1 MADCSYTFKGPEG
14 NYLTVTGIHG
24 LKAYLVDGGLEHL
37 FPERKFPLKA
47 VAAFSRPDVASWSED
62 RIKRLMSE
70 FAYPGEGS
78 TTKAYA
84 TWVSPQDFLNATV
97 PASGV
102 ERLES
107 EKRPLSVAD
116 LSAETQ
122 PIFLEIS
129 ETADEGVF
137 EITGHEGRHRMMG
150 LRDAGITRVP
160 VVLRVGRAERNAA
173 QVEEPYFR
181 AQDFGSLGKG
191 KRGFDTYSMTPIS
204 YEFYEDLKADFGRS
218 DAGTRFSK
226 TTGDENVS
234 VSQRKEGLYG
244 NAGDRGNGSTI
255 RSMDGLYTRD
265 GMAIDAFRSVGDAED
280 HLSKAFGPGIKN
292 LVSKGVLKL
301 TQSYESWPEAAK
313 RQLQGGEEAVYY
325 QGKIYINLAATA
337 KDRMAPVLLHEL
349 GEHFN
354 LEVMLGTKEY
364 AALQNQITARAKIK
378 GSEAE
383 KVWNQVKELY
393 PEVKEGSKQ
402 FISEVIAKL
411 GENNPRAPWYR
422 RILARIKAFLVERGL
437 GRGFIVGSMTEADMH
452 ELLLT
457 SLRSA
462 SGRFATDEAR
472 LYGGEAVMASV
483 PAWHGTPHTVDR
495 FSTGRIGTGEGA
507 QAFGYGL
514 YFTSAKRIAEWYRDK
529 LSQASDHRDFK
540 ILYKDAN
547 SSEPLTDVDIIGRA
561 KQWLEDNTDAPQK
574 DRNEVIDFIK
584 QDVEESF
591 IGTNLSA
598 IVNARSLRPGTRLA
612 EVLGV
617 IQYKEQNKGNL
628 YQVELAPEENELL
641 DWDKPLSEQS
651 DHVKNIL
658 GIDAAGRA
666 YKEYDDFRQ
675 SMLAKYGGLGAMP
688 EAEKSKYRALFEQYK
703 NSQID
708 DNATGNV
715 TGNEFYK
722 RTTRR
727 LGSDEAA
734 SAYLHS
740 LGIRGIR
747 YKAEGGKS
755 DENNYVV
762 FHEDDVLIT
771 GRFSRP
777 AQAAGQV
784 QESVKDFSAQL
795 HGKLRKMSDKLFAQA
810 YAFLSVR
817 QMVEQSKEYLSNGED
832 YEHLMQERRAEVDR
846 WLIKGD
852 RVVSEYWK
860 KLSKTTRH
868 ALAEVMHKS
877 TLADVDASKEWT
889 GKEVLKDEK
898 GQPTNIVR
906 VYTQSKL
913 NKENQAWL
921 DSIAGGKPDMVASA
935 SGRGYVDFLPSKH
948 ANADE
953 VLAELRAR
961 EERQTRTRARNGW
974 KDDNVDRKVQH
985 AEAAAKFTQLPEQAK
1000 YVYTKANEL
1009 HNAMFRARL
1018 AALEE
1023 QINNAI
1029 LDVATRSK
1037 LNKELRQKME
1047 SQGLSWYYAPL
1058 SRHGDH
1064 WFYGK
1069 DADGNNW
1076 FRTFE
1081 SRKERD
1087 EAMEEFKKTG
1097 KLMGSGTSIKERK
1110 DALGN
1115 EVSDTFIRE
1124 INEAISRNVP
1134 SEEGVVLQDA
1144 IYQMYIDTLPDVS
1157 VRHSAMHRKG
1167 VLGFDEDAMRSFSNA
1182 MHHGA
1187 SQLANMIYG
1196 RQMEGVLN
1204 DAEEA
1209 LTIASSDNQVQMR
1222 KEEIEAGDLLAEH
1235 WDVLAQK
1242 GYIENE
1248 LRRFKEPSDQEDM
1261 VDQEMRDLRFN
1272 GVPQELWAK
1281 MRELRNKFGRLD
1293 EDARIEALERHKE
1306 RINRMLDIAKNIKHE
1321 DKHKMAAVIS
1331 ELRKTYKAMVATNSS
1346 DMDQIA
1352 AYVKQFN
1359 FIWTLGFSLSSGL
1372 INMLQTPI
1380 VAMPIAY
1387 GKYGM
1392 SKTLAKFGESRN
1404 EFMKAIKDGLHRDK
1418 NGQFTSRDE
1427 DGNISI
1433 SVGLERKLKTL
1444 TFGTPEYTKIE
1455 NELRALDV
1463 FKNSGDISRT
1473 QTFELIGIG
1482 QEGEEHGGKL
1492 QDFSKWAGWIFHAG
1506 ERANREITLMAGYR
1520 LARESGMG
1528 HEESIAEARRMN
1540 NLAHGDYSSENA
1552 ARIFRGWPS
1561 QIALQYK
1568 KYTQMQLYL
1577 WGSTALNAIRLIK
1590 DRNSQEG
1597 REAARTLGGLFVMQ
1611 SAFAGAM
1618 GLPLM
1623 GATTAIINAIGGLF
1637 DDEDEPFDVEDEIRV
1652 WIAQN
1657 FGEKAATAVMKGAL
1671 NALTPANIG
1680 DRLSLRNILFTEPMV
1695 ELEGRDAATNYMA
1708 SMFGPTGG
1716 TVKKLFEAGSLLSDG
1731 ELLRGAEMATPK
1743 FIADL
1748 IKSWRYFDQDA
1759 QTLNHQKLKD
1769 MTAMENMFQLAG
1781 FSSSRLE
1788 ELYAERSMVKQRES
1802 SIREYRQKLLNDA
1815 VRAEEE
1821 GKEVDID
1828 AIQAFN
1834 EKYPMKAIVPQSIA
1848 RSEKTRNKYR
1858 EESEDRG
1865 YAIDPKLDF
1874 LYEEYDL
1881 DDSED

>member
-24 LKAYLVDGGLEHL
+24 LKAYLADGGLEHL
-37 FPERKFPLKA
+37 FPERKFPLKS
-47 VAAFSRPDVASWSED
+47 VAALSRQEPVAESAKED
-62 RIKRLMSE
+62 T
-70 FAYPGEGS
+70 F
-78 TTKAYA
+78 
-84 TWVSPQDFLNATV
+84 QNQ
-97 PASGV
+97 
-102 ERLES
+102 
-107 EKRPLSVAD
+107 
-116 LSAETQ
+116 AE
-122 PIFLEIS
+122 
-129 ETADEGVF
+129 
-137 EITGHEGRHRMMG
+137 
-150 LRDAGITRVP
+150 
-160 VVLRVGRAERNAA
+160 
-173 QVEEPYFR
+173 
-181 AQDFGSLGKG
+181 
-191 KRGFDTYSMTPIS
+191 
-204 YEFYEDLKADFGRS
+204 
-218 DAGTRFSK
+218 
-226 TTGDENVS
+226 
-234 VSQRKEGLYG
+234 
-244 NAGDRGNGSTI
+244 
-255 RSMDGLYTRD
+255 
-265 GMAIDAFRSVGDAED
+265 AED

-292 LVSKGVLKL
+292 LINKGVLKL
-301 TQSYESWPEAAK
+301 TQSYESWPEVAK
-313 RQLQGGEEAVYY
+313 QQLQGDEEAVYY

-354 LEVMLGTKEY
+354 LEVMLGAKEY

-383 KVWNQVKELY
+383 KVWNRVKDLY

-402 FISEVIAKL
+402 FVSEVIAKL

-472 LYGGEAVMASV
+472 LYGGEAVTAS
-483 PAWHGTPHTVDR
+483 R
-495 FSTGRIGTGEGA
+495 EGTGTQFWRMTKDEYEKPAELKPQVSLYLKIGSNKVEVIRNPSSSDL
-507 QAFGYGL
+507 QAMRKE
-514 YFTSAKRIAEWYRDK
+514 SIAEYGEPAMGDPALRHTEDRDGNRYYWK
-529 LSQASDHRDFK
+529 APEGVHAFVEPAISRIENVSVDQNAAQKPSHRAIVRRALYEGYPVPGTVLAEYPGLVDEVRAIPGNKVAS
-540 ILYKDAN
+540 
-547 SSEPLTDVDIIGRA
+547 
-561 KQWLEDNTDAPQK
+561 
-574 DRNEVIDFIK
+574 
-584 QDVEESF
+584 QDV
-591 IGTNLSA
+591 A
-598 IVNARSLRPGTRLA
+598 
-612 EVLGV
+612 
-617 IQYKEQNKGNL
+617 
-628 YQVELAPEENELL
+628 
-641 DWDKPLSEQS
+641 
-651 DHVKNIL
+651 
-658 GIDAAGRA
+658 
-666 YKEYDDFRQ
+666 
-675 SMLAKYGGLGAMP
+675 
-688 EAEKSKYRALFEQYK
+688 
-703 NSQID
+703 
-708 DNATGNV
+708 
-715 TGNEFYK
+715 
-722 RTTRR
+722 
-727 LGSDEAA
+727 
-734 SAYLHS
+734 
-740 LGIRGIR
+740 
-747 YKAEGGKS
+747 
-755 DENNYVV
+755 
-762 FHEDDVLIT
+762 
-771 GRFSRP
+771 FSRP

-784 QESVKDFSAQL
+784 QESVKDFSTQL
-795 HGKLRKMSDKLFAQA
+795 RGKLRKMSDKLFAQS

-817 QMVEQSKEYLSNGED
+817 QMVEQSKEYLSNGGD
-832 YEHLMQERRAEVDR
+832 YEYLMQERRAEVDR

-889 GKEVLKDEK
+889 GKEIMLDGK
-898 GQPTNIVR
+898 GRPTIVR

-921 DSIAGGKPDMVASA
+921 DSIAGGTPDKQASA

-948 ANADE
+948 ANADA

-1069 DADGNNW
+1069 DEEGNNW

-1134 SEEGVVLQDA
+1134 SEEGAVLQDM

-1248 LRRFKEPSDQEDM
+1248 LRRFREPSDQDDM
-1261 VDQEMRDLRFN
+1261 VDEEMRDPQFD
-1272 GVPQELWAK
+1272 GIPQEIWSK

-1293 EDARIEALERHKE
+1293 EDARIEALERHKD

-1392 SKTLAKFGESRN
+1392 GKTLAKFGESRN

-1540 NLAHGDYSSENA
+1540 NLAHGDYSAENA

-1680 DRLSLRNILFTEPMV
+1680 DRLSLRNIMFTEPMV

-1743 FIADL
+1743 FLADL

-1788 ELYAERSMVKQRES
+1788 ELYAERSMVKQREA

-1858 EESEDRG
+1858 EASEDRG
-1865 YAIDPKLDF
+1865 YAIDPKLEF